1 MSVTL
6 TCSGTNSVID
16 SSSGAIAF
24 QKGLSAAFV
33 GSVFSEAQTVTV
45 STSPVSIALPISP
58 TQFVYIK
65 NVTATNNTL
74 IVTWTP
80 NGGASNPVVTLEPGS
95 FIQFV
100 EATTG
105 AGITALTVTGSAPG
119 TLAEYI
125 LGG

>member
-6 TCSGTNSVID
+6 SASGTNSVVD

-33 GSVFSEAQTVTV
+33 GTIFSEAQTVTV
-45 STSPVSIALPISP
+45 GTSPMTLNLPVSP

-65 NVTATNNTL
+65 NVTSSNNNLT
-74 IVTWTP
+74 VTWTP
-80 NGGASNPVVTLEPGS
+80 LGGASNPVVLLVPGS

-100 EATTG
+100 ETNSG
-105 AGITALTVTGSAPG
+105 GGITALTVTGSASG